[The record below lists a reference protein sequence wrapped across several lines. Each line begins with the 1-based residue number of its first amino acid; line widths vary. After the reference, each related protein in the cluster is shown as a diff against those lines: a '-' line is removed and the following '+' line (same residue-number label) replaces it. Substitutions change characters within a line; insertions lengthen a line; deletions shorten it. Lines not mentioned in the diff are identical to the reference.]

1 MAGPTKVPEAGTGGH
16 RKEGANARGRTSQ
29 SKSKQH
35 MQLAGDRAV
44 REKSPRDGMS
54 QPQSLEGNSAVNRNG
69 EPGEGSSPKV
79 WFVAGHAASRERLSR
94 THPAGGCTGPQV
106 GPERG
111 HGLNTTCT
119 EKDLKGTWVVPTHRR
134 GSEGDRQVDRG
145 IEEREDGGSPQN
157 SLHNHQSWDGGCSR
171 NIQRLS
177 RAQSRVSSHGLG
189 LPAMANMSPRCQPY
203 PRVLG
208 TFKGPAEA
216 SWIQTETANICF
228 AFTECLVC

>member
-1 MAGPTKVPEAGTGGH
+1 MAGPTKVPEAGTGGD
-16 RKEGANARGRTSQ
+16 RKEGADARGRTSQ
-29 SKSKQH
+29 SKTKQH

-44 REKSPRDGMS
+44 REKSPRDGTS
-54 QPQSLEGNSAVNRNG
+54 QPQSLEGNSAVNRNE
-69 EPGEGSSPKV
+69 EPGKGSSPKV
-79 WFVAGHAASRERLSR
+79 WFFAGHATSREPLSR

-111 HGLNTTCT
+111 HGLKTICT

-157 SLHNHQSWDGGCSR
+157 SLHNHRSWDGGCSR

-177 RAQSRVSSHGLG
+177 GHRVGSAPTGWDCLPVKYEPPLSTTPKSSRHIHGTRRSL
-189 LPAMANMSPRCQPY
+189 LDTDRDS
-203 PRVLG
+203 
-208 TFKGPAEA
+208 
-216 SWIQTETANICF
+216 
-228 AFTECLVC
+228 